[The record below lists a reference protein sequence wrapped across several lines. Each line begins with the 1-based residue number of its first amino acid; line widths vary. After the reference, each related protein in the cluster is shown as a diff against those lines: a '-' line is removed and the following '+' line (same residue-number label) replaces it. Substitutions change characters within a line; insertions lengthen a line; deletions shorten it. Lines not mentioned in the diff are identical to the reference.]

1 LEIYE
6 NIDIVVDAKQSII
19 WVKIGSSDELHY
31 SYKTICS
38 FHNSLSYLSR
48 EIVKHDIKYLILLS
62 SNKKVWNMGGD
73 LEMFV
78 NCVLNGDRELL
89 RDYAHKCVKVV
100 SVLNKNFGRNV
111 ITASVVQGNAFGG
124 GFECALSTDYIIA
137 EAQAKFSFPEVLFG
151 TFPGMGAYSFLT
163 RRVGFSKAQDMINSG
178 EKWTATAMKEA
189 GIVSVICEEASGIE
203 TILEMIKNDELKKQ
217 NSFFKKCITVSHNEL
232 LDIVDMWI
240 ESVMKLEKQKTDFM
254 LKIVGAQ
261 KNKMVSI

>member
-1 LEIYE
+1 MEIFE
-6 NIDIVVDAKQSII
+6 NIDVVVDVKKSVI
-19 WVKIGSSDELHY
+19 WIKIGSPNELHY
-31 SYKTICS
+31 SYKTICG
-38 FHNSLSYLSR
+38 FHDSLSFISS
-48 EIVKHDIKYLILLS
+48 EIANHNIKYVILLS

-73 LEMFV
+73 LKMFV
-78 NCVLNGDRELL
+78 SCVLNSDRELL

-111 ITASVVQGNAFGG
+111 ITVSVVQGNAFGG

-137 EAQAKFSFPEVLFG
+137 EAHAKFSFPEVLFG

-163 RRVGFSKAQDMINSG
+163 RKVGFSKAQDMINSS

-189 GIVSVICEEASGIE
+189 GIVSVICEEATGIE
-203 TILEMIKNDELKKQ
+203 TILAMMENNELKRQ
-217 NSFFKKCITVSHNEL
+217 NSFFKKCNTVSHSEL

-261 KNKMVSI
+261 KSKMVSV